1 VTPDTDI
8 DIEIRVATAAD
19 LPALEALYRASF
31 PEEDLVPLV
40 RRLQQE
46 RDGVLSL
53 VAVHRDE
60 VVGNVIFTKCSVV
73 PGGAAVALLAPLC
86 AAPTFQKQGVG
97 SRLVRA
103 GLDRMADW
111 QAVQVLVLGDPG
123 YYGRFGFVPGCAIAP
138 PYALPEEWA
147 SAWQSLDLK
156 AEKAPRTGR
165 LQVPP
170 SWQDKALWSE

>member
-1 VTPDTDI
+1 MTPDTDI

-73 PGGAAVALLAPLC
+73 PGGAAVAPAC
-86 AAPTFQKQGVG
+86 G
-97 SRLVRA
+97 SGQTSRAELVR
-103 GLDRMADW
+103 GTVR
-111 QAVQVLVLGDPG
+111 
-123 YYGRFGFVPGCAIAP
+123 GRGGC
-138 PYALPEEWA
+138 
-147 SAWQSLDLK
+147 
-156 AEKAPRTGR
+156 TGR
-165 LQVPP
+165 ALRGCVHQV
-170 SWQDKALWSE
+170 